1 MQFFWKKMKKDQK
14 GFTLVELMVV
24 VVILGILAT
33 LAVQTL
39 GDKTTDA
46 KLNKAKADLR
56 TIASA
61 LELYKIDNGD
71 YPDADNPSSTA
82 LNNPLVPTY
91 LKKIPKGLTY
101 SYKYDAG
108 TDTTYT
114 LSVTVEGQT
123 VTAANDL

>member
-71 YPDADNPSSTA
+71 YPDADNPDSTV
-82 LNNPLVPTY
+82 LNDTLVPTY
-91 LKKIPKGLTY
+91 LKKIPNGLTY